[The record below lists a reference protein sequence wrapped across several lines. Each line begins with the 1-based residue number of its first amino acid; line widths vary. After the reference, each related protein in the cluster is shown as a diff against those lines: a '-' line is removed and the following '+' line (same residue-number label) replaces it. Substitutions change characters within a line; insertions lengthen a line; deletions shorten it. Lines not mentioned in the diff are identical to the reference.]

1 MELNSIWSWSGEP
14 MKWTPLTPA
23 AYINSL
29 KVRMATDA
37 ECVRQYGISLQE
49 WLKRWATEKPE
60 RRKSKD

>member
-1 MELNSIWSWSGEP
+1 

-29 KVRMATDA
+29 QVRMATDA
-37 ECVRQYGISLQE
+37 EVQRQYGMSLQE
-49 WLKRWATEKPE
+49 WLWRWATEKPE